1 MRILAGT
8 QTAYATQGANP
19 HPNGPVAQVSGKPA
33 RFSLIKGQ
41 PTVIALK
48 YPTGKRISSR
58 FGADQMMY
66 TLTDGRV
73 GYFSLEVA
81 AEIDSLGLAAGE
93 PFEICHHGGAE
104 WSIERVHSPAGP
116 TNGTPAFQARAAAE
130 TRSSVAIAGSAFRNS
145 APLVA
150 GKLNGAGEDG
160 PAIMRRCYKAAIEI
174 ALEAV
179 QTAQAKGLLL
189 SPSFEDVRAI
199 AATLCIT
206 ETGGRR

>member
-8 QTAYATQGANP
+8 QTAYATQRVANP
-19 HPNGPVAQVSGKPA
+19 HANGPVAQTSGKPV

-41 PTVIALK
+41 PTVISLK
-48 YPTGKRISSR
+48 YPTGKRVSSR

-73 GYFSLEVA
+73 GYFPLEVA

-93 PFEICHHGGAE
+93 PFEICHHGGTE
-104 WSIERVHSPAGP
+104 WSIERVHERPA
-116 TNGTPAFQARAAAE
+116 NGAAAPQARAVGDA
-130 TRSSVAIAGSAFRNS
+130 RSSGATAGSAFQNS
-145 APLVA
+145 SPPTA
-150 GKLNGAGEDG
+150 GKLNGAGEDV
-160 PAIMRRCYKAAIEI
+160 PAIMRRCYHAAIDI
-174 ALEAV
+174 ALDAV
-179 QTAQAKGLLL
+179 QTAQSKGLLL
-189 SPSFEDVRAI
+189 SPSFEDLRAI

>member
-1 MRILAGT
+1 
-8 QTAYATQGANP
+8 
-19 HPNGPVAQVSGKPA
+19 
-33 RFSLIKGQ
+33 
-41 PTVIALK
+41 VIALK
-48 YPTGKRISSR
+48 YPTGKRVSSR

-73 GYFSLEVA
+73 GYFPLEVA
-81 AEIDSLGLAAGE
+81 AEIDSLRLAAGE
-93 PFEICHHGGAE
+93 PFQICHHGGAQ
-104 WSIERVHSPAGP
+104 WSIERVHDTSRPAHGAAAP
-116 TNGTPAFQARAAAE
+116 QARA
-130 TRSSVAIAGSAFRNS
+130 TDPSSTATAGSGFRNS
-145 APLVA
+145 TASA
-150 GKLNGAGEDG
+150 ANKLNGAGEDV

-179 QTAQAKGLLL
+179 QTAHAKGLLI